1 MTSSDGRSPVALAVG
16 WAHRIM
22 TISLE
27 MVLPG
32 LAGVW
37 LDKKAGTTPLLTLAG
52 FALGATAA
60 TVHLIRMIRAEDQN
74 KKKVE

>member
-1 MTSSDGRSPVALAVG
+1 MARAIG

-37 LDKKAGTTPLLTLAG
+37 LDRKIGTTPLFTLLG
-52 FALGATAA
+52 FALGASVA
-60 TVHLIRMIRAEDQN
+60 TVHLIRLT
-74 KKKVE
+74 KVRQDEG